1 MKVKISMNAIK
12 SIVLLFF
19 CLAIAKPVKAQA
31 DLEEARVKEIRA
43 MYGKSQ
49 EYLKT
54 AKNCRE
60 RVKVER
66 KPAYDGGE
74 LYEYPQKFK
83 RCQLPSG
90 LSVITCNYSDW
101 EWGQTISFFQM
112 EGEVYF
118 VFIVSND
125 VSGTTEL
132 RVYYDRTGRLIRLLE
147 KSNHETGKMSDN
159 VKITD
164 KNRIKDVYDFV
175 NMRYT
180 EAKSFLDLN

>member
-1 MKVKISMNAIK
+1 MNAIK
-12 SIVLLFF
+12 NIVLLFF

-90 LSVITCNYSDW
+90 LSVITCKYSDW

-132 RVYYDRTGRLIRLLE
+132 RVYYDRAGRLIRLLE
-147 KSNHETGKMSDN
+147 KSNHETGEMSDN

-164 KNRIKDVYDFV
+164 TGRKREVNEYVQGKLVESKN
-175 NMRYT
+175 M
-180 EAKSFLDLN
+180 LNQ